1 MGVSNLNT
9 RWYRYLALLAL
20 ILTACPPT
28 QPQPPSTPQGFAGVP
43 TSSSSVQLS
52 WIAASNADSYA
63 LSRSVDG
70 GAFITVS
77 NPIASTTYSDTGLAS
92 GKTYQYQL
100 RAQNSAGASGAAQT
114 SVTTQAMINNFTATA
129 SSSTNI
135 NLSWTAFPGAGAY
148 KLERKQGSGTY
159 AEIATPSG
167 TNHNDTGL
175 TPSTTYT
182 YRLSALQSGVVIAA
196 SESAPVTTPA
206 PSPPG
211 NPTNLRFNNIG
222 TTSLTVLWDAP
233 TGGANSYTVERKTG
247 SGAYAQVAAP
257 TVTSF
262 ADSGLSPNT
271 TYTYRVKSVGSGG
284 SSSGIESAPVTTN
297 SDSNPNPSS
306 FTATALTTKRVQ
318 LNWTSVSGAT
328 GYSLERK
335 QGSGAYQSLTTAQS
349 TWTSYIDTVPNPS
362 QAYTYRI
369 KTLFSAQSSSGLESS
384 VNLPSP
390 GTPIKVLFIGNSL
403 TFVNSVP
410 QMIQALATDAGEARA
425 FEWSAVSPNWQVKSG
440 ASLTYHSANT
450 TDPSPGATAR
460 IQAGGWDFVVLQ
472 ELSSEPVCNQTAF
485 NSAVSSF
492 NTIIKNTNA
501 SIRTVLHLNWVRTDT
516 TATFPC
522 VQYSSG
528 PMNLLE
534 QNTRSAADALPTN
547 AKIVPAG
554 RAFDTAKTQFPG
566 IPLLQS
572 DGLHATPE
580 GSYLAA
586 ATYYSLLY
594 DHTPTGLT
602 NNVVANAAGVISTD
616 PGLLSSANNTVSTT
630 EAQQLQSIAW
640 QTVQN
645 MPTKYRLP

>member
-1 MGVSNLNT
+1 MGVSDLNT
-9 RWYRYLALLAL
+9 RWHWYIALLAL

-43 TSSSSVQLS
+43 TSSTSVQLS
-52 WIAASNADSYA
+52 WIAVTNATSYA
-63 LSRSVDG
+63 LTRSVDG
-70 GAFITVS
+70 GPFVTVS
-77 NPIASTTYSDTGLAS
+77 NPITNTTYADSGLTS

-100 RAQNSAGASGAAQT
+100 RAQNSAGASDPAQT
-114 SVTTQAMINNFTATA
+114 SVTTQAPINNFTATA
-129 SSSTNI
+129 SSSTSI
-135 NLSWTAFPGAGAY
+135 NLTWTAFPGASSY
-148 KLERKQGSGTY
+148 KLERKQGSGAY
-159 AEIATPSG
+159 GDIATPSG
-167 TNHNDTGL
+167 TNYNDTGL

-182 YRLSALQSGVVIAA
+182 YRLSALQSGVVVAA
-196 SESAPVTTPA
+196 SESAPVTTSA
-206 PSPPG
+206 PNPPG
-211 NPTNLRFNNIG
+211 NPTNLRFSNVG

-233 TGGANSYTVERKTG
+233 SGGANSYTVERKSG
-247 SGAYAQVAAP
+247 SGAYAQIAAP
-257 TVTSF
+257 TTTSF

-271 TYTYRVKSVGSGG
+271 TYTYRVKAVGPGG
-284 SSSGIESAPVTTN
+284 SSSGIEASQSTFG
-297 SDSNPNPSS
+297 S
-306 FTATALTTKRVQ
+306 FNATALTTKRVQ
-318 LNWTSVSGAT
+318 LTWANPSNVTHCL
-328 GYSLERK
+328 YRK
-335 QGSGAYQSLTTAQS
+335 QGSGSYGPPVTMQN
-349 TWTSYIDTVPNPS
+349 TWSSYIDVVPNPS
-362 QAYTYRI
+362 QTYTYSI
-369 KTLFSAQSSSGLESS
+369 SPLSGASCPAAASGTEST
-384 VNLPSP
+384 VTLPSP
-390 GTPIKVLFIGNSL
+390 GASLKVLFIGNSL

-425 FEWSAVSPNWQVKSG
+425 LEWSAISPNWQVKSG
-440 ASLTYHSANT
+440 ASLTYHLTNT

-492 NTIIKNTNA
+492 NTTIKNTNA
-501 SIRTVLHLNWVRTDT
+501 NIKTVLHLNWVRTDT

-522 VQYSSG
+522 VQYNSG

-534 QNTRSAADALPTN
+534 QNTRSAADNLPTN

-554 RAFDTAKTQFPG
+554 RAFDTTKIQFPS

-594 DHTPTGLT
+594 GHTPNGLT
-602 NNVVANAAGVISTD
+602 NNVVANAPGVINTD

-630 EAQQLQSIAW
+630 EAQQLQGIAW
-640 QTVQN
+640 QTVLD
-645 MPTKYRLP
+645 MPAKYRLP

>member
-1 MGVSNLNT
+1 MGVFNLNT
-9 RWYRYLALLAL
+9 RWHWYIALLAV
-20 ILTACPPT
+20 ILTACPPP

-52 WIAASNADSYA
+52 WIATPGADSYA

-77 NPIASTTYSDTGLAS
+77 NPITSTTYSDTGLTG

-100 RAQNSAGASGAAQT
+100 RAQNSAGASSAAQT
-114 SVTTQAMINNFTATA
+114 SVTTQGMINNFTATA
-129 SSSTNI
+129 TSSTSI
-135 NLSWTAFPGAGAY
+135 NLSWTAFPGAGSY
-148 KLERKQGSGTY
+148 KLERKQGSGVY

-167 TNHNDTGL
+167 TSHNDTGL

-182 YRLSALQSGVVIAA
+182 YRLSALQSDVVVAV

-206 PSPPG
+206 PPPPG
-211 NPTNLRFNNIG
+211 NPTNLRFSNVG

-271 TYTYRVKSVGSGG
+271 TYTYRVKSVGPGG
-284 SSSGIESAPVTTN
+284 SSSGVEASQSTFG
-297 SDSNPNPSS
+297 S
-306 FTATALTTKRVQ
+306 FNAVALTTKRVQ
-318 LNWTSVSGAT
+318 LDWASVNGVI
-328 GYSLERK
+328 GYCLFRK
-335 QGSGAYQSLTTAQS
+335 QGSGSYTFLTNAQP
-349 TWTSYIDTVPNPS
+349 TWTSYIDTVPTPS
-362 QAYTYRI
+362 QTYTYALLPL
-369 KTLFSAQSSSGLESS
+369 TTGSCPVAASGTEAT
-384 VNLPSP
+384 VTLPSP
-390 GTPIKVLFIGNSL
+390 SAPLKVLFIGNSL

-410 QMIQALATDAGEARA
+410 QMIQTLASDAGEARA
-425 FEWSAVSPNWQVKSG
+425 FEWSAISPNWQVKSG
-440 ASLTYHSANT
+440 VNLTYHLSNT

-492 NTIIKNTNA
+492 NTTIKNTNA

-522 VQYSSG
+522 VQYNSG

-554 RAFDTAKTQFPG
+554 RAFDTAKTQFPS

-586 ATYYSLLY
+586 ATYYSLFY
-594 DHTPTGLT
+594 GHTPSGLT
-602 NNVVANAAGVISTD
+602 NNVVANGPGVISTD

-645 MPTKYRLP
+645 MPAKYRLP